1 MFADGITLSFDY
13 SISPAQNSHKRIQI
27 LIQGSEYS
35 ILVDTLL
42 FFSGSLHSRGTTV
55 WSGKVTIDE
64 EEEDVVVKD
73 SWVDLLQQYTEGRIL
88 RMLKKANVKHIPRLV
103 HEQQVQTQHLI
114 TRDPIN
120 YSTHI
125 LHLLVDGCPQ
135 SLYSLHALSHLVSK
149 PRGYPIFDFTSLS
162 ELLVGLIDCLCGAYK
177 LLFVVQC

>member
-1 MFADGITLSFDY
+1 MFADGIMLGFDY

-27 LIQGSEYS
+27 LIRGSEYS
-35 ILVDTLL
+35 ILIDMLL
-42 FFSGSLHSRGTTV
+42 FFSRLLHSQGTTV

-73 SWVDLLQQYTEGRIL
+73 SWVDPLRQYTEGRIL
-88 RMLKKANVKHIPRLV
+88 RMLEKANVKCIPRLV
-103 HEQQVQTQHLI
+103 HEQQVQTQHPI

-135 SLYSLHALSHLVSK
+135 SLYSLHALSCLVLK
-149 PRGYPIFDFTSLS
+149 PRGYLIFNFTSLS
-162 ELLVGLIDCLCGAYK
+162 ELLIGLIDCLCGVYK
-177 LLFVVQC
+177 LLFVVQH